1 MYAAGSGGVEK
12 RLSPCFYL
20 IKTRGIFVLAD
31 RLRVLE
37 LICLSGLVIH
47 RIVWSPKTKSGGWGV
62 VWFAYLDFVSACPN
76 IPRDALR
83 YGVIRY

>member
-20 IKTRGIFVLAD
+20 FYCFDCLDSAK

-83 YGVIRY
+83 YGVRRY